1 MKNAEGNIMTLEEAK
16 KLLEEVLVTLAKNAV
31 HNKRLT
37 DYADQLE
44 QYIGYLLEKE
54 KEEQKEEDGSGSTN
68 ETTDDAKTE

>member
-1 MKNAEGNIMTLEEAK
+1 M
-16 KLLEEVLVTLAKNAV
+16 TLAKNAV

-54 KEEQKEEDGSGSTN
+54 KEEQKEEDGNGSTN
-68 ETTDDAKTE
+68 ETTDDAKAE